1 MSTKVHRTV
10 FALSLTALMAVSPV
24 TVLAQNAPLPPRM
37 HSGPTMMS
45 AKAHQMADQTSA
57 DIAAAKSK
65 GVNVKAAESYK
76 SKGDQALNTGHW
88 RIAVDEYE
96 AAQKALKPTGH

>member
-1 MSTKVHRTV
+1 MFTKIHRAI
-10 FALSLTALMAVSPV
+10 FALSLTALMAFSPAA
-24 TVLAQNAPLPPRM
+24 VLAQNAPLPPRT

-45 AKAHQMADQTSA
+45 AKAHQMADQTAA

-65 GVNVKAAESYK
+65 GLDVKEAESYK

-96 AAQKALKPTGH
+96 AAQKALKSAGH